1 MQNTKSTWMRQ
12 IAAALFC
19 LAGLSQAQATEIF
32 YLHAD
37 HLNTPR
43 LITDTQNQPVWQNT
57 PLSEPFGTSAPDEDP
72 GSTGTPFTFNLR
84 FPGQYYD
91 QETGTHYNYY
101 RDHYFPGL
109 GRYGQSDPIGLAG
122 GINTYAYVSGN
133 PISLIDLL
141 GWLGFSQE
149 ECERILEEIEREW
162 GTIEQIERLME
173 DIKPGAPLPKGKDYG
188 LQKDGD
194 PYGYRGQLFKSS
206 SETYRNAVNELE
218 TDYIFAGIGMIKNAW
233 GGLNVFLR
241 GEDFVSGQDRV
252 IWGTEILRVYYVIR
266 EMEKTYEEKCNGCEN

>member
-1 MQNTKSTWMRQ
+1 MQNTKNTWMRH

-19 LAGLSQAQATEIF
+19 LAGTLNPAQATEIF

-109 GRYGQSDPIGLAG
+109 GRYGQSDPIGLEG
-122 GINTYAYVSGN
+122 GINTYAYVGGSPLLWWDWFGLSPEDVKKIIDGFNQGVNGMNADGLRRNGSGRIN
-133 PISLIDLL
+133 GIRNNLSRLCSMSGL
-141 GWLGFSQE
+141 GCE
-149 ECERILEEIEREW
+149 EYEGCKKQSEI
-162 GTIEQIERLME
+162 
-173 DIKPGAPLPKGKDYG
+173 
-188 LQKDGD
+188 LQKS
-194 PYGYRGQLFKSS
+194 L
-206 SETYRNAVNELE
+206 NELPLEDKWSFLMASYIPFPLHFFLIAISSNPNDPVIYLDAWENSYGISNSLNE
-218 TDYIFAGIGMIKNAW
+218 TIDKN
-233 GGLNVFLR
+233 GGGKNPFN
-241 GEDFVSGQDRV
+241 DR
-252 IWGTEILRVYYVIR
+252 
-266 EMEKTYEEKCNGCEN
+266 